1 MLPLIDAR
9 RMEVYTALYDADI
22 NPLTDIQAVVVEN
35 KDSLSTFD
43 FERSGLSTAYFGDG
57 AAKCREILE
66 SETWHFIP
74 DIVPDAANMFDLAE
88 QYLAKGK
95 ARKTAQELA
104 YYEPFYLKEFV
115 AAKSHVKGLE

>member
-1 MLPLIDAR
+1 MIDAR
-9 RMEVYTALYDADI
+9 RMEVYTALYDAHI
-22 NPLTDIQAVVVEN
+22 RPLTDIQAVVVEN

-43 FERSGLSTAYFGDG
+43 FERRGLTVYFGDG

-66 SETWHFIP
+66 SDNLHFIP

-88 QYLAKGK
+88 KYLAKGK
-95 ARKTAQELA
+95 SCKTPQELA

-115 AAKSHVKGLE
+115 AAKSHVKGLTTEN